1 MDFKAKISLRR
12 PRDGGELPEGHGP
25 AWRDELIERLESDR
39 GRIINSAAVRRLQ
52 QKTQVFPLER
62 NAAVRSRLTH
72 SLEVQQVGRHI
83 VRTLFHKLG
92 PRAADY
98 GLDGLDGAL
107 ETLVE
112 MACLT
117 HDIGNPPFGHFG
129 EFAIGDWCARHLDQ
143 LFATAV
149 PAPGNAA
156 PGDDSPGDDSLRQ
169 CMLADLKA
177 FEGNAQAIRLVHR
190 LHRMNLTYSQTACML
205 KYVRAA
211 YQPRPPKGTSG
222 AYLRKKPGFYLGE
235 QGFVEGLWQALG
247 MAAQTRYPL
256 TYVMEAADDISYCLA
271 DLEDAVVKGILD
283 LERLGTLLRDT
294 FARYK
299 SLDTLVDSRGRS
311 FDDLLK
317 DAQQSARD
325 EPVDK
330 VGQFFIRLRV
340 NLIHPLVQHAAE
352 QFIEQLDAVFAGTL
366 DRALLED
373 NSAACA
379 VVQTFK
385 VVGAEHV
392 FCHHEVDILQL
403 QGLRI
408 LQGLLDAYGALLAL
422 DGAAFQALLQS
433 EGRGD
438 LRMLVRRLP
447 THLLSAYREALT
459 ELQGA
464 DAPLWEFY
472 HRTRLLLDFVSGLT
486 DQLAQ
491 DEYRVLM
498 AL

>member
-12 PRDGGELPEGHGP
+12 PRDGGELPVGHGA
-25 AWRDELIERLESDR
+25 AWLDELIERLESDR
-39 GRIINSAAVRRLQ
+39 GRIINCAAVRRLQ

-83 VRTLFHKLG
+83 VRTLFRKLG
-92 PRAADY
+92 QRAAEH

-117 HDIGNPPFGHFG
+117 HDVGNPPFGHFG
-129 EFAIGDWCARHLDQ
+129 EFAIGDWCARHLDG
-143 LFATAV
+143 LFAAAV
-149 PAPGNAA
+149 PTPSD
-156 PGDDSPGDDSLRQ
+156 PELRQ
-169 CMLADLKA
+169 RMLADLNA

-190 LHRMNLTYSQTACML
+190 LHDMNLTYSQAACML

-211 YQPRPPKGTSG
+211 YQPRPPKGSAG

-247 MAAQTRYPL
+247 MVAQTRYPL
-256 TYVMEAADDISYCLA
+256 VYVMEAADDISYCLA

-283 LERLGTLLRDT
+283 LDRLCDLLRET
-294 FARYK
+294 FARCK
-299 SLDTLVDSRGRS
+299 PLTTVIDAKGRS
-311 FDDLLK
+311 FAELLQ
-317 DAQQSARD
+317 DAQQRAHD

-330 VGQFFIRLRV
+330 VGKFFIRLRV

-352 QFIEQLDAVFAGTL
+352 QFIEQLDTVFAGTL

-373 NSAACA
+373 DSAACA

-385 VVGAEHV
+385 TVGAEHV
-392 FCHHEVDILQL
+392 FCHREVDTLQL

-408 LQGLLDAYGALLAL
+408 LQGLLDTYGALLSL
-422 DGAAFQALLQS
+422 DGQAFQAMLDGQ
-433 EGRGD
+433 GRAD

-447 THLLSAYREALT
+447 THLLSAYREALS
-459 ELQGA
+459 EQQGA

-491 DEYRVLM
+491 DEYQVLM
-498 AL
+498 AQ

>member
-12 PRDGGELPEGHGP
+12 PRDSGVLPEGYGA
-25 AWRDELIERLESDR
+25 AWLDELIERLESDR

-83 VRTLFHKLG
+83 VRTLFRKLG
-92 PRAADY
+92 PRATEH

-117 HDIGNPPFGHFG
+117 HDVGNPPFGHFG
-129 EFAIGDWCARHLDQ
+129 EFAISDWCARHLDG
-143 LFATAV
+143 LFAAAV
-149 PAPGNAA
+149 PTPSDAE
-156 PGDDSPGDDSLRQ
+156 LRQ
-169 CMLADLKA
+169 RMLVDLSA

-211 YQPRPPKGTSG
+211 HQPRPPKGSDG

-235 QGFVEGLWQALG
+235 QGFVDELWQTLG
-247 MAAQTRYPL
+247 MTPQTRYPL
-256 TYVMEAADDISYCLA
+256 VYVMEAADDISYCLA

-283 LERLGTLLRDT
+283 LERLSVLLRET
-294 FARYK
+294 FQRSK
-299 SLDTLVDSRGRS
+299 PLDTPIDSRGRS
-311 FDDLLK
+311 FDELLG
-317 DAQQSARD
+317 DAQARAQA

-373 NSAACA
+373 DSAACA

-385 VVGAEHV
+385 TVGAEHV
-392 FCHHEVDILQL
+392 FCHHEVDTLQL

-408 LQGLLDAYGALLAL
+408 LQGLLDAYGALLTV
-422 DGAAFQALLQS
+422 DGEAFQAML
-433 EGRGD
+433 EGRGRAD
-438 LRMLVRRLP
+438 LRMLLRRLP

-459 ELQGA
+459 QERGS

-491 DEYRVLM
+491 DEYQVLM

>member
-12 PRDGGELPEGHGP
+12 PRDGSVLLEGHDA
-25 AWRDELIERLESDR
+25 AWLDELVERLESDR

-83 VRTLFHKLG
+83 VRTLFRKLG

-98 GLDGLDGAL
+98 GLDGLEGAL

-117 HDIGNPPFGHFG
+117 HDVGNPPFGHFG
-129 EFAIGDWCARHLDQ
+129 EFAIGDWCARHLDP
-143 LFATAV
+143 LFTAAV
-149 PAPGNAA
+149 PTPSQEA
-156 PGDDSPGDDSLRQ
+156 LRQ
-169 CMLADLKA
+169 RMLADLNA

-190 LHRMNLTYSQTACML
+190 LHDMNLTYSQAACML

-211 YQPRPPKGTSG
+211 YQPRPAKGSDG
-222 AYLRKKPGFYLGE
+222 AYLRKKPGFYLSE
-235 QGFVEGLWQALG
+235 QGFVEGLWQVLG
-247 MAAQTRYPL
+247 MAPQTRYPL
-256 TYVMEAADDISYCLA
+256 VYVMEAADDISYCLA

-283 LERLGTLLRDT
+283 LQQLGTLLRET
-294 FARYK
+294 FARFK
-299 SLDTLVDSRGRS
+299 PLNTVIDAKGRS
-311 FDDLLK
+311 FDELLH
-317 DAQQSARD
+317 DAQQRALD

-330 VGQFFIRLRV
+330 VGKFFIRLRV

-352 QFIEQLDAVFAGTL
+352 QFIEQLDGVFAGTL

-373 NSAACA
+373 DSAACA

-385 VVGAEHV
+385 TVGAEHV
-392 FCHHEVDILQL
+392 FCHREVDTLQL

-408 LQGLLDAYGALLAL
+408 LQGLLDTYGALLTL
-422 DGAAFQALLQS
+422 NGEAFQDMMAGK
-433 EGRGD
+433 GRAD
-438 LRMLVRRLP
+438 LRMLIRRLP
-447 THLLSAYREALT
+447 PHLLAAYSEALS
-459 ELQGA
+459 EQQGN

-491 DEYRVLM
+491 DEYRVLS
-498 AL
+498 AQ

>member
-12 PRDGGELPEGHGP
+12 PRESAATLYTEHDQAWLAELV
-25 AWRDELIERLESDR
+25 ERLESDR

-92 PRAADY
+92 PRAAEH

-107 ETLVE
+107 QSLVE

-129 EFAIGDWCARHLDQ
+129 EFAIGDWCARHLDR
-143 LFATAV
+143 LFAQAV
-149 PAPGNAA
+149 PEV
-156 PGDDSPGDDSLRQ
+156 GDAKLRQ
-169 CMLADLKA
+169 RMLIDLKA
-177 FEGNAQAIRLVHR
+177 FEGYAQAIRLVQR
-190 LHRMNLTYSQTACML
+190 LHDMNLTYSQAACML

-211 YQPRPPKGTSG
+211 YQPRPAKGSEG
-222 AYLRKKPGFYLGE
+222 AYLRKKPGFYLSE
-235 QGFVEGLWQALG
+235 EGFVSELWQTLG
-247 MAAQTRYPL
+247 MAPQTRYPL
-256 TYVMEAADDISYCLA
+256 VYVMEAADDISYCLA

-283 LERLGTLLRDT
+283 LDRLCDLLSGT
-294 FARYK
+294 FARFK
-299 SLDTLVDSRGRS
+299 PLTTVIDAQGRS
-311 FDDLLK
+311 FAELLQ
-317 DAQQSARD
+317 DARQRAED

-330 VGQFFIRLRV
+330 VGKFFIRLRV

-352 QFIEQLDAVFAGTL
+352 QFIVQLDAVYAGTL

-373 NSAACA
+373 DSPACA

-385 VVGAEHV
+385 TVGAEHV
-392 FCHHEVDILQL
+392 FCHREVDTLQL

-408 LQGLLDAYGALLAL
+408 LQGLLDTYGALLEP
-422 DGAAFQALLQS
+422 DGEAFQAVLD
-433 EGRGD
+433 GRGQAD

-447 THLLSAYREALT
+447 THLLSAYRLALT
-459 ELQGA
+459 QGQGS

-491 DEYRVLM
+491 DEYRLLT
-498 AL
+498 AQ